1 MVHSYTGTHGVK
13 KKKTGEKKNSF
24 RQYPDSAGARALKVE
39 AS

>member
-1 MVHSYTGTHGVK
+1 MVHSYTGTHGLK
-13 KKKTGEKKNSF
+13 KKKQEKKHSF